1 MQGTISKLQTIG
13 MLITLLSV
21 IGGGFYTWGTFNQR
35 LDVIEKKKFVV
46 NQTVDLSEINK
57 EIKELHNKINER
69 SNLLSTEQD
78 EDYDELDEI
87 ISNNTNDINIKIENI
102 IKDIEG
108 IKADIKINSKAI
120 EYLDLKIEEFK
131 ISTSNPLL

>member
-46 NQTVDLSEINK
+46 NQKVDLTDVN
-57 EIKELHNKINER
+57 NKIDGLN
-69 SNLLSTEQD
+69 Q
-78 EDYDELDEI
+78 
-87 ISNNTNDINIKIENI
+87 DIN
-102 IKDIEG
+102 
-108 IKADIKINSKAI
+108 IKINSKAT
-120 EYLDLKIEEFK
+120 EYLDSRIEELKI
-131 ISTSNPLL
+131 SMSNPLLN